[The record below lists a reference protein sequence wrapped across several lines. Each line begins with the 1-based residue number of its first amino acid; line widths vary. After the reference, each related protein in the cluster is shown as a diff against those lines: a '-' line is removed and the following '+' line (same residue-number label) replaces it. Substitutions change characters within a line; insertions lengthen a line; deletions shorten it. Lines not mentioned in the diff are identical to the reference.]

1 MSKNLLK
8 QVSQI
13 QGFDVNDRTHKQYQW
28 VTHYKQREDY
38 LKGIRDQGL
47 KGNDYSE
54 AVIAFD
60 QQYTTQ
66 SMFN

>member
-13 QGFDVNDRTHKQYQW
+13 QGFDNGDTMRNRYLW
-28 VTHYKQREDY
+28 AGHYKQREDY
-38 LKGIRDQGL
+38 LKEVREKGL